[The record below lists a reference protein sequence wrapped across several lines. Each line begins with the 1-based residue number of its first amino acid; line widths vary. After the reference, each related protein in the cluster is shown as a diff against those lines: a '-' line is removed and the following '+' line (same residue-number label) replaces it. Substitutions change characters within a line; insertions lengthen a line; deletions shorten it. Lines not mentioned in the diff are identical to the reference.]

1 MKNKLFRKILS
12 LKLSNGQSSL
22 LLKGELKLIITYSDD
37 RAKKDKLN
45 REKGLAKLE
54 KQIRTGR
61 LTKSNINN
69 RGYNKYL
76 KLEGNVLI
84 QIDHDK
90 FNNDSKWD
98 GLKGY
103 LTNTNL
109 SKDEIIANYQQ
120 LWQIEKAFRI
130 TKTDIKIRPIYHRL
144 ERRIH
149 AHICIA
155 FVAYKIYKELERLLK
170 AKKSNLSPEK
180 AIEIAKSIYQIETN
194 NALDNQSVKHVLLLK
209 EEQKELASMF
219 EFQFG

>member
-1 MKNKLFRKILS
+1 M
-12 LKLSNGQSSL
+12 

-120 LWQIEKAFRI
+120 LWQIEK
-130 TKTDIKIRPIYHRL
+130 PL
-144 ERRIH
+144 E
-149 AHICIA
+149 
-155 FVAYKIYKELERLLK
+155 
-170 AKKSNLSPEK
+170 
-180 AIEIAKSIYQIETN
+180 
-194 NALDNQSVKHVLLLK
+194 
-209 EEQKELASMF
+209 
-219 EFQFG
+219 